1 MGSRQLTMG
10 ELEAA
15 VEKHSESGDTDPDE
29 ISIHE
34 KEEDAVGCYRCD
46 PDDEET
52 MYSDKFG
59 TMPTADPGCFGSI
72 ILYFVNKKQKKV
84 RKNHKSLISRNQR
97 VKKGF
102 NRSIKKLK
110 DRTTSMMSVAS
121 TNFKNSRTH
130 LAESMT
136 NLSIRS
142 RHPSASR
149 TESLPARMRHMSMQD
164 RLETY
169 NEELASEEQNAKE
182 RKVSTISFDV
192 PTIVPPPVITTEPT
206 TSEKPASVNRAR
218 KVSKISAFEFV
229 PEEKEKPVE
238 VKRESLDVPI

>member
-15 VEKHSESGDTDPDE
+15 VEKHSESVDADPEE

-34 KEEDAVGCYRCD
+34 EEEDTVNYYRCD

-59 TMPTADPGCFGSI
+59 TMPTTADPGCFGSI

-192 PTIVPPPVITTEPT
+192 PTIVPPVITTEPP

>member
-1 MGSRQLTMG
+1 MG
-10 ELEAA
+10 
-15 VEKHSESGDTDPDE
+15 
-29 ISIHE
+29 
-34 KEEDAVGCYRCD
+34 
-46 PDDEET
+46 
-52 MYSDKFG
+52 
-59 TMPTADPGCFGSI
+59 
-72 ILYFVNKKQKKV
+72 
-84 RKNHKSLISRNQR
+84 
-97 VKKGF
+97 
-102 NRSIKKLK
+102 
-110 DRTTSMMSVAS
+110 

-149 TESLPARMRHMSMQD
+149 AESLPARMRHMSMQD

-169 NEELASEEQNAKE
+169 NEELASDEQSAKA

-192 PTIVPPPVITTEPT
+192 PTIVPPVITTEPP

-238 VKRESLDVPI
+238 VKRESLDVPM

>member
-1 MGSRQLTMG
+1 MG

-15 VEKHSESGDTDPDE
+15 VEKHSEAGDADPEE
-29 ISIHE
+29 ISVHE
-34 KEEDAVGCYRCD
+34 KEEDAVDYYRCD

-59 TMPTADPGCFGSI
+59 AMPTADPGCFGSI

-97 VKKGF
+97 VKRGF
-102 NRSIKKLK
+102 NRSIRKLK

-169 NEELASEEQNAKE
+169 NEELASDEQRGDTKI
-182 RKVSTISFDV
+182 RKVSKISFDA
-192 PTIVPPPVITTEPT
+192 PTIVPPIITPEPP
-206 TSEKPASVNRAR
+206 SNERPASVQRAR
-218 KVSKISAFEFV
+218 KVSKVSTFEFV
-229 PEEKEKPVE
+229 PEEKEKTTE